1 MTTFDVDLALEQ
13 FNKRVA
19 ANPESKQI
27 NNSSLHAGA
36 PMIYYCRFCGCHT
49 ETLPECHVSRP
60 KTCCDPCKVLNDH
73 GLIATG
79 GRVLKDPPVKT
90 NRFEHKEPL

>member
-1 MTTFDVDLALEQ
+1 MTTFDVDVALGQ
-13 FNKRVA
+13 FKKRVA

-27 NNSSLHAGA
+27 NNSSLYAGMN
-36 PMIYYCRFCGCHT
+36 MIYYCRFCGVHT
-49 ETLPECHVSRP
+49 DTLPECHTRGA

-79 GRVLKDPPVKT
+79 GRVLQDPSVAVSRFERKDP
-90 NRFEHKEPL
+90 L